1 MIMISVFLNINLNL
15 NLNIIFTG
23 HGERSAI
30 SFETKYA
37 EIYAMDVKTLKS
49 LLEASQTSSRTKIVV
64 VSACHSEEAGK
75 TFIEAGNFFPCSE
88 ALRHQIVVY
97 LYH

>member
-64 VSACHSEEAGK
+64 VSACHSEE

>member
-1 MIMISVFLNINLNL
+1 MYLKFA
-15 NLNIIFTG
+15 G

-75 TFIEAGNFFPCSE
+75 TFIEAGNYFRNSE
-88 ALRHQIVVY
+88 ILRHKIDVY
-97 LYH
+97 FYH

>member
-1 MIMISVFLNINLNL
+1 MIISSFYLNIDLNSAL
-15 NLNIIFTG
+15 NLNIIFPG

-75 TFIEAGNFFPCSE
+75 TFIEAGNFFGSSE
-88 ALRHQIVVY
+88 TL
-97 LYH
+97 